1 MKTVIVIT
9 WLIRLLL
16 IFHFFYDGLIKL
28 LDMQWFALWLKTIV
42 GNIAVANV
50 LTYAIPIFEVVTAI
64 LLVVQ
69 SLALRMLYAAFG
81 FFIFMVSGIVVIFFK
96 GVVIFHPYHTY
107 WNKPEW
113 NEVILF
119 NISLAIIAFAG
130 IIGLEY
136 SPKQKQTKFAV

>member
-1 MKTVIVIT
+1 
-9 WLIRLLL
+9 
-16 IFHFFYDGLIKL
+16 
-28 LDMQWFALWLKTIV
+28 MQWFALWLKTIV